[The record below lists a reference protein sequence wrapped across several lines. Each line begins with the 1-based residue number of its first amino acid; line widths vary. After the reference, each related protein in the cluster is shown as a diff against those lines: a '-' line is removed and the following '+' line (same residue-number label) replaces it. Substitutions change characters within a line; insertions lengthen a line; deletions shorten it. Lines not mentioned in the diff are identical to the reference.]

1 MKCLICLL
9 NLDVERQ
16 LRNRAC
22 ALLLF
27 LTDKI
32 KDIVSPSQCLDI
44 AKVSGDKFYSKEEV
58 ERKKYIITFTL
69 CSEHQMR
76 EQSNYHSTQT
86 LG

>member
-1 MKCLICLL
+1 M
-9 NLDVERQ
+9 LD
-16 LRNRAC
+16 
-22 ALLLF
+22 LF
-27 LTDKI
+27 IKSGCREATKESIETAHCYRFLHKI

-58 ERKKYIITFTL
+58 ERKKYIFTFTL
-69 CSEHQMR
+69 CSEHQMW